1 MKKLNWILLVALIFT
16 FHNFS
21 FAQKEKEIKVKISG
35 GKLYGTL
42 LTPKSPK
49 NAPIVILIPG
59 SGATDRNG
67 NSMMMQPNSYRFL
80 AEELVENGIGS
91 LRYDKAFIGK
101 SENSL
106 EEKDID
112 FSHNVE
118 QVVAWIDYLKKK
130 KFNTIILMG
139 HSEGSLI
146 GMLAAQ
152 EREVSKF
159 ISLSGTGRVIDE
171 VITQQIK
178 EQSPQV
184 LDETKRILAELKN
197 GNEVED
203 VPAEL
208 VALFR
213 KSVQPY
219 LISWIQ
225 LDPKVEIAKLSIPT
239 LIVHGSTDIQVTM
252 EDAQLQKE
260 GNESAEL
267 LVIDGMNHVLKEAKA
282 DRDENLKTYFNPE
295 LPLHKELIPK
305 LTEFILQ

>member
-1 MKKLNWILLVALIFT
+1 MKKLNRILLVALIFT

-267 LVIDGMNHVLKEAKA
+267 VVIDGMNHVLKEAKA